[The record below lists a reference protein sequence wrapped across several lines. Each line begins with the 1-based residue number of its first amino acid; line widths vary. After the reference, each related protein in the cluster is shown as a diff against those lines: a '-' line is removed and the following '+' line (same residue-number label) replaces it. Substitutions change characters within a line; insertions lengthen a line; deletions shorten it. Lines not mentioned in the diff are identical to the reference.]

1 MFDYKNIKIA
11 FFGTDKFATK
21 SLRSINENFTIS
33 SVYTQ
38 ESKQSG
44 RGMAFKTTDVYQEAL
59 DIGLKDIIKTP
70 SQLTNDDE
78 YFLKSLK
85 IDFIVVVS
93 YGLILPEFILQVP
106 NYHSL
111 NIHPSSL
118 PRYRGAAP
126 IERSIENNEIDT
138 SVCVIKM
145 NNELDSGDLAFQ
157 VSGILISDFKNSIEA
172 MEKLSDIGALSIVE
186 CIKLIIDNKDFTFT
200 PQNQSIKMSYA
211 KKVTKKELF
220 ISKEI
225 ALSLTSIQIMCKI
238 KAFANHGYV
247 KIRFNDIVIKV
258 IDAKVSK
265 SQETDIDLIS
275 CDGFVVPIAIQP
287 ANKRQM
293 NVKDFFNGLRKQIV
307 PRGTM

>member
-172 MEKLSDIGALSIVE
+172 MEKLSEIGALSIVR
-186 CIKLIIDNKDFTFT
+186 CIKLIIDNKDFTFI

-225 ALSLTSIQIMCKI
+225 ALSLTSIQIMSKI
-238 KAFANHGYV
+238 RAFANHGYV
-247 KIRFNDIVIKV
+247 KIIFNDIVIKV

-275 CDGFVVPIAIQP
+275 CDGFVVPTEIQP

>member
-33 SVYTQ
+33 SIYTQ

-44 RGMAFKTTDVYQEAL
+44 RGMAFKSTDVYQEAI

-93 YGLILPEFILQVP
+93 YGLILPEFILKVP

-145 NNELDSGDLAFQ
+145 NNELDSGDLAFK
-157 VSGILISDFKNSIEA
+157 VSDILISDFKNSIEA

-238 KAFANHGYV
+238 RAFANHGYV
-247 KIRFNDIVIKV
+247 KIRFNDIIIKV

-275 CDGFVVPIAIQP
+275 CDGFVVPIVIQP